1 MKGVGR
7 GVGKEQ
13 KEKRKEKKKKREGET
28 LFQAVKMN
36 LHISFFFWRT
46 FTQKFEGLKGEKL
59 ITKEKF
65 LKFV

>member
-1 MKGVGR
+1 M
-7 GVGKEQ
+7 GKEQ
-13 KEKRKEKKKKREGET
+13 KEKRKEKKKKGRRNTFSSRQNE
-28 LFQAVKMN
+28 FAHK
-36 LHISFFFWRT
+36 FFFWRT